1 MSMRYIAPVVAEAN
15 PNLYAAAQRANLSP
29 AERNQIEQ
37 MSWAIKK
44 NRELSRMRPEV
55 ARREYDS
62 LDPDVQETL
71 KFFYSNAEYMKEPP
85 DFSDRAVGT
94 LKFVG
99 KTLASP
105 LIGLFKVAGAYNRI
119 LNTPYLVYRQITQG
133 ESIFDAKVWSD
144 SWDGKDIYDNGALAE
159 AIDNFGKEKVFVA
172 RQLLQGRRPG
182 EILEAYGDLTP
193 GIVNAMTEAF
203 NDPDSFK
210 QVMDATKYAQV
221 SPGRDIAR
229 IMDTKP
235 PKNGGPAGDYIDGT
249 TKNVSGAIDFMYQIL
264 IDPLTWITGGTSKAI
279 TRGSQLAEMATKAMN
294 AGDSSAMA
302 VSRVFADDGV
312 RKLWDEQIGPDLK
325 RLADATNDA
334 ERASIRKFIGR
345 RYSGY
350 NNDEAIDFFV
360 RNKMFDATQAEKI
373 FGDAENTMLLLSGR
387 LDGISFKRNGVAT
400 ARNQRRLTYGLNKL
414 LDDVFNATTSK
425 TGIRK
430 TTDELNAKGEEAF
443 AVLSKSGEEVDKAIN
458 PALRE
463 VLDIDKDVSL
473 FRRTL
478 LAVGRAAARN
488 PGGQPILTGDNA
500 IKTAD
505 SFRQVARQV
514 LSRDL
519 AEFTT
524 QKFLRSTE
532 DEQVV
537 IIRNL
542 YGAIMM
548 RAGLEGTPAGREF
561 MEQILSKTLN
571 EKAGFTTTS
580 RTPISEEI
588 AKLLSPHTVRIQN
601 GQAELLRSGAIQPS
615 QLANAIAPLPYEE
628 IAAVAYAVRTKNI
641 QSKRD
646 LIYAIGGAT
655 QNRLARNFVDFW
667 SVFTLFPRLGIR
679 SAIDEGFMYAMT
691 APLKDLYQF
700 AVGVGRKFGRGT
712 TAYTGSKEAS
722 PLITD
727 KFRKLFGRKVP
738 LNEIPL
744 AERNLIIENKVAE
757 INAFNKLADDLA
769 VTPSELSHLAINKEV
784 ADRASVFLKGL
795 SNDEKAW
802 WAELMIHHPDTLGA
816 MASSV
821 AAKTISGKLDEP
833 FTTQQI
839 NVSELTRALQTVSQR
854 LRDSGKIAEKDALSY
869 GDWKKIEI
877 DELAKADPVYL
888 TLAHYDNWFIRFAV
902 PRQHGALKLD
912 GPYRVSPATVFFAN
926 NGLKT
931 PKDLERAVGEIMQSV
946 GIEFIGDAYRIKK
959 AYSGGTDQAAEA
971 AVKKF
976 LSYFGDTVTYRQQGL
991 PDEEIVRIF
1000 AEGMLL
1006 DMRNTFHGTTDFAR
1020 YNGNLYDAIRN
1031 RFDELKMR
1039 TEQRP
1044 YNIPGITPTL
1054 LDDSNLWQKA
1064 AASID
1069 IDKFDDLTKDFKL
1082 DGFINTRIDFQEFTD
1097 LPSIFRVYGNKMME
1111 LMDRQLTSILRQPIV
1126 GVTYL
1131 KYRKM
1136 YVGLQRE
1143 WTDQYV
1149 KREIASNPEK
1159 YATPG
1164 AKEQLQRR
1172 AALLGQKRFAEI
1184 AMNEAVDQVLKY
1196 ADNPSIR
1203 SNFALSVRT
1212 VGRFYRATED
1222 FYRRVYR
1229 LKDVSAQMLYR
1240 MRLAHVGLNA
1250 SGDVYEDAEGKP
1262 YIMMPMD
1269 NVIFKATDTTLRVL
1283 TGQSDSLYKQPMF
1296 NDFTLKLELAN
1307 PSFAPEA
1314 GVPQFSGPIAALG
1327 VIGIKNLLGNF
1338 DSPLAQKAAENVD
1351 NFALGQIGDNIT
1363 VRRAIVPSTLAK
1375 LWTMVDANEKDR
1387 QEVTAAQQAI
1397 AYNAANGIYL
1407 NPSATDREKADYLK
1421 NIRISAHNILFM
1433 RSVLGLI
1440 SPVAPTMQESQ
1451 GVPEYLLDVGI
1462 AGLRPE
1468 FFDILESIQKK
1479 YGDDVQDPYEMALSM
1494 FTGKYPGKIVYT
1506 VSRNENQ
1513 TKVLIKSTEEMKN
1526 WALENRKLIKVYGEA
1541 AYVFAPRTGEFN
1553 AAAYNWLQANDL
1565 IKDKSLEQYFDDVQ
1579 VAEDKQ
1585 RYYDIAAWERDN
1597 MNTEGRVSERQYI
1610 MATATAA
1617 REGLLNSN
1625 PLLLRAITGGGNEIA
1640 TEQNLMRS
1648 IREITNDMD
1657 APIDAATR
1665 MRMRTALQ
1673 AMDDFIAFAESP
1685 DVKALYNSSYLKR
1698 EYRNRTRSILADL
1711 GSGDF
1716 AVREATRASFNSILT
1731 YYSRDTFKAVP

>member
-15 PNLYAAAQRANLSP
+15 PNLYSAAQRANLSP

-44 NRELSRMRPEV
+44 NRELSRMRPEI
-55 ARREYDS
+55 ARKEYES

-71 KFFYSNAEYMKEPP
+71 KFFYSNADYMQAPP
-85 DFSDRAVGT
+85 DFSDRAVGA
-94 LKFVG
+94 LKFGG
-99 KTLASP
+99 KVLASP
-105 LIGLFKVAGAYNRI
+105 LISIFKVAGAYNRI
-119 LNTPYLVYRQITQG
+119 INTPYLVTRQIAQG

-159 AIDNFGKEKVFVA
+159 AIDNFGKEKIFVA

-193 GIVNAMTEAF
+193 GIVNAVTEAF
-203 NDPDSFK
+203 NDPDNFR

-249 TKNVSGAIDFMYQIL
+249 TKNVSGTIDFIYQIM

-302 VSRVFADDGV
+302 VSRVFQDAGV
-312 RKLWDEQIGPDLK
+312 QKLWNEQLGPDLK
-325 RLADATNDA
+325 RLAEATNDA
-334 ERASIRKFIGR
+334 ERANIRKFIGR

-350 NNDEAIDFFV
+350 NNDEAIDFLV

-387 LDGISFKRNGVAT
+387 LDGITFKRNGVAT
-400 ARNQRRLTYGLNKL
+400 ARNQRRLTYGLNKI
-414 LDDVFNATTSK
+414 LDDVFNATTSAK
-425 TGIRK
+425 GIRK
-430 TTDELNAKGEEAF
+430 TTDELNAKGEEVYS
-443 AVLSKSGEEVDKAIN
+443 VLSKTGEEVDKAVN
-458 PALRE
+458 PAIKDI
-463 VLDIDKDVSL
+463 VDIDKDVSF

-478 LAVGRAAARN
+478 LKFGRAAARN
-488 PGGQPILTGDNA
+488 PGGQFILIGDNA

-505 SFRQVARQV
+505 TFRQVARQV

-524 QKFLRSTE
+524 QKFLKASE

-548 RAGLEGTPAGREF
+548 RSGLQGNPAGQEF
-561 MEQILSKTLN
+561 MQEILAKTLN
-571 EKAGFTTTS
+571 ERAGFTTTTK
-580 RTPISEEI
+580 TPISEDV
-588 AKLLSPHTVRIQN
+588 AKLLSPYTVRVEN
-601 GQAELLRSGAIQPS
+601 GQAQLLRSGAIQPS
-615 QLANAIAPLPYEE
+615 QLASAIAPLPYEE
-628 IAAVAYAVRTKNI
+628 IAAVAYTVK
-641 QSKRD
+641 SKKD

-679 SAIDEGFMYAMT
+679 SAIDEGFMYAIS
-691 APLKDLYQF
+691 APAKDLLNF
-700 AVGVGRKFGRGT
+700 ARGVGRKFGRGT
-712 TAYTGSKEAS
+712 TAYTGSPDAA
-722 PLITD
+722 PVLTD
-727 KFRKLFGRKVP
+727 KFRRLVGRKVP
-738 LNEIPL
+738 INEIPL
-744 AERNLIIENKVAE
+744 AERNLIIDNLVAE
-757 INAFNKLADDLA
+757 LNDLNKLSDELA
-769 VTPSELSHLAINKEV
+769 ITPSELSHLAINKEI

-795 SNDEKAW
+795 SNEEKIW
-802 WAELMIHHPDTLGA
+802 WTELMIHHPDSLGA

-839 NVSELTRALQTVSQR
+839 NVSELTRALNIASER
-854 LRDSGKIAEKDALSY
+854 LRAAGKLGDKDTLKF
-869 GDWKKIEI
+869 GEFKKVEI
-877 DELAKADPVYL
+877 DELAKVDPTYV

-902 PRQHGALKLD
+902 PRQHGALKLE
-912 GPYRVSPATVFFAN
+912 GGYRVSPATVFFDN

-931 PKDLERAVGEIMQSV
+931 TKDLERAVGQVMQSV

-959 AYSGGTDQAAEA
+959 AYSGGNDQAAEA

-1006 DMRNTFHGTTDFAR
+1006 DMRNTFHGTTDFGR
-1020 YNGNLYDAIRN
+1020 YNEGLYNAIR
-1031 RFDELKMR
+1031 DKYDDLLMR
-1039 TEQRP
+1039 TQERGLLKG
-1044 YNIPGITPTL
+1044 GITPTREEP
-1054 LDDSNLWQKA
+1054 SNLWQKA
-1064 AASID
+1064 AASVD

-1097 LPSIFRVYGNKMME
+1097 LPSIFRTYGNKMME
-1111 LMDRQLTSILRQPIV
+1111 LMDRQLTSILRQPV
-1126 GVTYL
+1126 VAVTYL
-1131 KYRKM
+1131 KYRKV
-1136 YVGLQRE
+1136 YSGLQRE
-1143 WTDQYV
+1143 WVDQYV
-1149 KREIASNPEK
+1149 KREIASNPKK
-1159 YATPG
+1159 YGTPG
-1164 AKEQLQRR
+1164 AQEALKRR
-1172 AALLGQKRFAEI
+1172 ADLLGQKRFAEI
-1184 AMNEAVDQVLKY
+1184 SMNEAVDQVLKY

-1229 LKDVSAQMLYR
+1229 LKDVTPQMLYR

-1250 SGDVYEDAEGKP
+1250 SGDVYEDADGKA

-1327 VIGIKNLLGNF
+1327 VIGIKNLLGNY
-1338 DSPLAQKAAENVD
+1338 DNPLAQKTAENID
-1351 NFALGQIGDNIT
+1351 NFALGQIGDNID

-1375 LWTMVDANEKDR
+1375 LWTMIDPDEKNR
-1387 QEVTAAQQAI
+1387 QEVTAAQQAV

-1407 NPSATDREKADYLK
+1407 NPSATDKEKADYLK

-1433 RSVLGLI
+1433 RSLLGLI

-1451 GVPEYLLDVGI
+1451 GVPDYLLDVGI
-1462 AGLRPE
+1462 TGLRPE

-1506 VSRNENQ
+1506 VSRNETQ

-1526 WALENRKLIKVYGEA
+1526 WALENRKLIKTYGEA

-1553 AAAYNWLQANDL
+1553 ASAYNWLQANDL

-1585 RYYDIAAWERDN
+1585 RYYDVAAWERDN

-1648 IREITNDMD
+1648 IREITNDMT
-1657 APIDAATR
+1657 APIDPATR

-1673 AMDDFIAFAESP
+1673 AMDDFMAFAESP
-1685 DVKALYNSSYLKR
+1685 DVKALYNGPTLKR
-1698 EYRNRTRSILADL
+1698 EYRDRVRDILSDL

-1716 AVREATRASFNSILT
+1716 AVREATRASFNSILS
-1731 YYSRDTFKAVP
+1731 YYSRDSFKAVP